1 MIQVDSNGQMY
12 YIDENGMM
20 VMIPFGGKI
29 KRDGWMVIL
38 KSLIILKETKS
49 SDLK

>member
-29 KRDGWMVIL
+29 KKDGWMVTF
-38 KSLIILKETKS
+38 KFLIIFKEIKS